1 MSQEQQNP
9 FDDDS
14 LVFQVLVNSQEQ
26 YSLWPSFA
34 AVPAGWETVYGPGD
48 RSACLNWIETQ
59 WQDMRPASLRQA
71 TM

>member
-26 YSLWPSFA
+26 CSLWPSFA

-48 RSACLNWIETQ
+48 RSACLTWIETQ

-71 TM
+71 AM